1 MTAKQIIEDIKWR
14 INDEKE
20 NIKWYQKQLEISPN
34 DESLKDK
41 MSIRIIQME
50 AKEMILRG
58 FGLL

>member
-14 INDEKE
+14 INDDKE
-20 NIKWYQKQLEISPN
+20 NIKWYQKQLENSPN